1 MNVPQRTAAGILAP
15 DASSHR
21 DFKGEFGRA
30 MIAGLKGAPKSL
42 PCKFFYDEAGS
53 ILFDH
58 ICELPEYY
66 PTRTELALLERHA
79 EEFAAL
85 IGPDA
90 ELVEFGAGA
99 GRKVR
104 LLLDALETPRGYL
117 PIDISGDYLQGVA
130 AQLAADYP
138 GLRVRSVIADYTKPF
153 ALPAKMAGARRV
165 GFFPGSTIGNFPR
178 AEAIAFLR
186 MAADKLSGGGLLIG
200 VDLVKDPAR
209 LHAAY
214 NDAAG
219 VTAAFNKNILARANA
234 ELGANFDLDA
244 FAHHAFYDPRAQRI
258 EMHLVSLA
266 RQRVRLLGQDIL
278 FAEGETMHTEDSHKY
293 TLDGFRSLAREAG
306 FSPRAAWTDPDKL
319 FSIHWLESAQ

>member
-1 MNVPQRTAAGILAP
+1 MNAPNRRGTATDTLVTTAVNA
-15 DASSHR
+15 D
-21 DFKGEFGRA
+21 FGRA
-30 MIAGLKGAPKSL
+30 VLAGLKASPKSM

-53 ILFDH
+53 ILFDQ

-66 PTRTELALLERHA
+66 PTRTELALLEARA
-79 EEFAAL
+79 DDFSSL

-104 LLLDALETPRGYL
+104 LLLDALERPRGYL

-130 AQLAADYP
+130 DKLAGDYP
-138 GLRVRSVIADYTKPF
+138 DLHVRPIVADYTKPF
-153 ALPAKMAGARRV
+153 TLPAKSAGARRI

-186 MAADKLSGGGLLIG
+186 MAAEKLSGGGLLIG
-200 VDLVKDPAR
+200 VDLVKEPSI

-219 VTAAFNKNILARANA
+219 VTAAFNKNILVRANA
-234 ELGANFDLDA
+234 ELGADFDLDG

-266 RQRVRLLGQDIL
+266 RQRVRLLGQEIF
-278 FAEGETMHTEDSHKY
+278 FAEGETTHTEDSHKY
-293 TLDGFRSLAREAG
+293 TLDGFRALAAEAG
-306 FSPRAAWTDPDKL
+306 FTPRAAWTDPDHL
-319 FSIHWLESAQ
+319 FSIHWLEATR

>member
-1 MNVPQRTAAGILAP
+1 MNAPNRRSPSEALSTSAANG
-15 DASSHR
+15 D
-21 DFKGEFGRA
+21 FGRA
-30 MIAGLKGAPKSL
+30 LLAGLKSSPKHM

-53 ILFDH
+53 ILFDR

-66 PTRTELALLERHA
+66 PTRTELALLEARA
-79 EEFAAL
+79 GDFAAL

-104 LLLDALETPRGYL
+104 LLLDALERPCGYL

-130 AQLAADYP
+130 DKLDADYP
-138 GLRVRSVIADYTKPF
+138 DLQVRPIVADYTKPF
-153 ALPAKMAGARRV
+153 ALPAKSSGARRI

-186 MAADKLSGGGLLIG
+186 MAADKLAGGGLLIG
-200 VDLVKDPAR
+200 VDLVKDPAI

-214 NDAAG
+214 NDTAG
-219 VTAAFNKNILARANA
+219 VTAAFNKNILVRANA
-234 ELGANFDLDA
+234 ELGADFDLDG

-278 FAEGETMHTEDSHKY
+278 FAEGETTHTEDSHKY
-293 TLDGFRSLAREAG
+293 TLDGFRALAAEAG
-306 FSPRAAWTDPDKL
+306 FTPRAAWTDPDHL
-319 FSIHWLESAQ
+319 FSVHWLEAAR

>member
-1 MNVPQRTAAGILAP
+1 MNAPQRTAQDILATESG
-15 DASSHR
+15 A
-21 DFKGEFGRA
+21 GEFGRA
-30 MIAGLKGAPKSL
+30 LLAGLKRQPKSL

-53 ILFDH
+53 ILFDR

-66 PTRTELALLERHA
+66 PTRTELGLLERHA
-79 EEFAAL
+79 ADFADL

-104 LLLDALETPRGYL
+104 LLLDALERPRGYM

-130 AQLAADYP
+130 AKLAEDYP
-138 GLRVRSVIADYTKPF
+138 NLRVRPVVADYTKPF
-153 ALPAKMAGARRV
+153 ALPAKAEGARRV

-178 AEAIAFLR
+178 ADAVAFLR
-186 MAADKLSGGGLLIG
+186 MAAEKLAGGGLLIG

-214 NDAAG
+214 NDSAG
-219 VTAAFNKNILARANA
+219 VTAAFNKNVLARANA
-234 ELGANFDLDA
+234 ELGADFDLDA

-258 EMHLVSLA
+258 EMHLVSLT
-266 RQRVRLLGQDIL
+266 RQRVHLLGQTVA
-278 FAEGETMHTEDSHKY
+278 FAEGETTHTEDSHKY
-293 TLDGFRSLAREAG
+293 TLDGFRALASEAG
-306 FSPRAAWTDPDKL
+306 FAPRAAWTDAERL
-319 FSIHWLESAQ
+319 FSLHWLESAR

>member
-1 MNVPQRTAAGILAP
+1 MNAPNRRSPSEALFTPAANG
-15 DASSHR
+15 D
-21 DFKGEFGRA
+21 FGRA
-30 MIAGLKGAPKSL
+30 LIAGLKASPKSL

-53 ILFDH
+53 ILFDQ

-66 PTRTELALLERHA
+66 PTRTELALLEARA
-79 EEFAAL
+79 TDFAAL

-104 LLLDALETPRGYL
+104 ILLDALERPHGYL

-130 AQLAADYP
+130 DKLDADYP
-138 GLRVRSVIADYTKPF
+138 ELRVRLVIADYTKPF
-153 ALPAKMAGARRV
+153 ALPAKSSGARRV
-165 GFFPGSTIGNFPR
+165 GFFPGSTIGNFKR

-186 MAADKLSGGGLLIG
+186 MAADKLAGGGLLIG
-200 VDLVKDPAR
+200 VDLVKDPSI

-214 NDAAG
+214 NDSAG

-234 ELGANFDLDA
+234 ELGADFDLDG
-244 FAHHAFYDPRAQRI
+244 FAHYAFYDPRAQRI

-266 RQRVRLLGQDIL
+266 RQRVHLLGQDIL
-278 FAEGETMHTEDSHKY
+278 FAEGETTHTEDSHKY
-293 TLDGFRSLAREAG
+293 TLDGFRALAVEAG
-306 FSPRAAWTDPDKL
+306 FSPRAAWTDPDHL
-319 FSIHWLESAQ
+319 FSIHWLEATQ